1 SPLRLPAL
9 RGRCAAHG
17 GVPDV
22 EQRTD
27 QGGSE
32 LEHTRDRLHTW
43 TIRDPGTLQGTVT
56 PKRDIDALQREIQE
70 LFSDL
75 WQVPRFSGL
84 RTGFRPHV
92 DCYRTNDALTLG
104 VELPGVD
111 PQSVDLFVRGGTLYI
126 PGERVRPRHEGQ
138 VYQQMELDYGPFRRQ
153 VALNADVDVGAAK
166 ASYEHGILEVVLPL
180 AKRPAPTERVAIVV
194 NRS

>member
-1 SPLRLPAL
+1 MA
-9 RGRCAAHG
+9 
-17 GVPDV
+17 
-22 EQRTD
+22 
-27 QGGSE
+27 
-32 LEHTRDRLHTW
+32 
-43 TIRDPGTLQGTVT
+43 
-56 PKRDIDALQREIQE
+56 PKRDIDELQREIQE

-92 DCYRTNDALTLG
+92 DCYRTNDALTVL

-111 PQSVDLFVRGGTLYI
+111 PENVDLFVGGGTLYI
-126 PGERVRPRHEGQ
+126 AGERVRPRPKGQ

-153 VALNADVDVGAAK
+153 VALNADVDAAAAR
-166 ASYEHGILEVVLPL
+166 ASYQHGILEVVLPL
-180 AKRPAPTERVAIVV
+180 AKRAAPTERVAIVV